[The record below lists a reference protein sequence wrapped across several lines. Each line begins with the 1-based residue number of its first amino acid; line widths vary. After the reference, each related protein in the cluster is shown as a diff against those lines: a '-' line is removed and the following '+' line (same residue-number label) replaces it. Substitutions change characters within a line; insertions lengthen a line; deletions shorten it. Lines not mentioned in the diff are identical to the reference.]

1 MSAFWAIVRKEL
13 RSVSREKTIMI
24 AIGIQLFVAS
34 FSSAILI
41 GLLSF
46 YDPDSISVNFKAN
59 VRVGLM
65 GDANSPLKGFL
76 QERGI
81 RVVNY
86 TSSDSAQRAFE
97 LGFVDAVVFVPQDT
111 GSVVEMKLILPQAE
125 ARSALI
131 LIMLKEPLKRFEN
144 TLRTGRGVELKY
156 TNLAGLPS
164 TTFEFLYSVIVPV
177 LMFFPAFVAG
187 SMAIDSIAEELEN
200 STLETLRSAPIALNA
215 IFASKVFAAWLLALM
230 QCAAWVLLLKL
241 NGIELQAAGLVLLL
255 ALLAAAI
262 NAAGSAFVALV
273 FKDRE
278 RSQFVYSIVI
288 LIVISASSLFNFS
301 PIALMTRLAAGDAY
315 ASLRDVAVYG
325 ILLIG
330 MLAVFFRAT
339 RRLAV
344 N

>member
-1 MSAFWAIVRKEL
+1 MSAFWAIVKKEL

-24 AIGIQLFVAS
+24 AVGIQLFVAS
-34 FSSAILI
+34 FSSVILI

-46 YDPDSISVNFKAN
+46 YDPDSISANFKVN
-59 VRVGLM
+59 LRVGVM

-76 QERGI
+76 QDGGL

-86 TSSDSAQRAFE
+86 TSSDNAQRAFD
-97 LGFVDAVVFVPQDT
+97 LGFVDAIVFVPQDT
-111 GSVVEMKLILPQAE
+111 SSVVEMKLILPQAE

-144 TLRTGRGVELKY
+144 TLRAGRGVEMKY

-200 STLETLRSAPIALNA
+200 STLETLRSAPISLNA
-215 IFASKVFAAWLLALM
+215 IFGSKVFSAWLLALM

-241 NGIELQAAGLVLLL
+241 NRIELQAAGLVLLL

-278 RSQFVYSIVI
+278 RSQFVYSIII
-288 LIVISASSLFNFS
+288 LIVISGSSLLNFS
-301 PIALMTRLAAGDAY
+301 PIALMTRLAAGDAS
-315 ASLRDVAVYG
+315 AGFRDVAVYG
-325 ILLIG
+325 VLLIG

-339 RRLAV
+339 RRLAA